1 MLCALVL
8 IALVP
13 MAVEPPWPTMLAILA
28 PVLAV
33 PITFETLRF
42 TELRDRIRH
51 RPA

>member
-13 MAVEPPWPTMLAILA
+13 MAVEPAWPSMLAI
-28 PVLAV
+28 LAV

-42 TELRDRIRH
+42 TELRRIRH